1 MSIPVRA
8 GDIRQFMVQ
17 GRELDVKGE
26 DANVNIDLG
35 GFSNEAG
42 INGNG
47 SMHVTQ
53 RRKLA
58 GFSDCPISI
67 DDSRQ
72 DLEYIQGII
81 NAGELVPVTITL
93 ASGITYSGSL
103 IPIGD
108 LAKATGDGTLSLE
121 MRGARFE
128 QI

>member
-1 MSIPVRA
+1 MIVRA
-8 GDIRQFMVQ
+8 GDIRQLMIK

-26 DANVNIDLG
+26 DANVYIDLG
-35 GFSNEAG
+35 GFSDEAG

-47 SMHVTQ
+47 SMHITQ
-53 RRKLA
+53 RRKVA

-72 DLEYIQGII
+72 DLEYIQEIVD
-81 NAGELVPVTITL
+81 AGELVPITITL

-108 LAKATGDGTLSLE
+108 VAKATGDGTLTLE
-121 MRGARFE
+121 MRGAKFE

>member
-1 MSIPVRA
+1 MGVRA
-8 GDIRQFMVQ
+8 GDIRQLMIK
-17 GRELDVKGE
+17 GREFDVKGE

-47 SMHVTQ
+47 TMHITQ
-53 RRKLA
+53 RRKVA
-58 GFSDCPISI
+58 GFSDCPVSI

-72 DLEYIQGII
+72 DLEYLQGV
-81 NAGELVPVTITL
+81 ASLGELVPVTITL
-93 ASGITYSGSL
+93 VSGITYSGTL

-108 LAKATGDGTLSLE
+108 VAKATGDGTLSLE
-121 MRGARFE
+121 MRGSIFE

>member
-1 MSIPVRA
+1 MIVRA
-8 GDIRQFMVQ
+8 GDIAQLMIQ

-42 INGNG
+42 ISGNG
-47 SMHVTQ
+47 TMHVTQ
-53 RRKLA
+53 RRKVA
-58 GFSDCPISI
+58 GFSDCPVSI

-72 DLEYIQGII
+72 DLEYLQAIVDLGL
-81 NAGELVPVTITL
+81 LVPVTITL
-93 ASGITYSGSL
+93 AAAITYAGSL
-103 IPIGD
+103 IPVGD

-121 MRGARFE
+121 MRGPKFE

>member
-1 MSIPVRA
+1 MIVRA
-8 GDIRQFMVQ
+8 GDIAQLMIQ

-42 INGNG
+42 ISGNG
-47 SMHVTQ
+47 TMHVTQ
-53 RRKLA
+53 RRKVA
-58 GFSDCPISI
+58 GFSDCPVSI

-72 DLEYIQGII
+72 DLEYLQAIVDLGL
-81 NAGELVPVTITL
+81 LVPVTITL
-93 ASGITYSGSL
+93 ASAITYAGSL
-103 IPIGD
+103 IPVGD

-121 MRGARFE
+121 MRGPKFE

>member
-1 MSIPVRA
+1 MSIVRA
-8 GDIRQFMVQ
+8 GDIRQFMVK

-35 GFSNEAG
+35 GFADEVG

-47 SMHVTQ
+47 SMHITQ
-53 RRKLA
+53 RRKVA
-58 GFSDCPISI
+58 GFSDCPVSI

-72 DLEYIQGII
+72 DLEYIQEIVD
-81 NAGELVPVTITL
+81 AGKLVPITITL

-108 LAKATGDGTLSLE
+108 VAKATGDGTLTLE
-121 MRGARFE
+121 MRGAKFE